1 MSYPDIAAG
10 VYFLVWTVLA
20 TITEVSH
27 KKDSVDHPNDP
38 KDYYLGLLTKNDRLH
53 IMSMFWPMF
62 AFGIVFCIPLWIAK
76 FIGEKTRSKK

>member
-27 KKDSVDHPNDP
+27 KKD
-38 KDYYLGLLTKNDRLH
+38 KDYYLGLH
-53 IMSMFWPMF
+53 IMSMFWPIF
-62 AFGIVFCIPLWIAK
+62 AFGVVFCTPLWIAK
-76 FIGEKTRSKK
+76 FIGGKARSKKERSNER